1 MDFQFEDDIFQSTKI
16 SNLNNSLKNQ
26 YKAKIVEPKVIL
38 LFKKIKLI

>member
-38 LFKKIKLI
+38 FLKKIKLI